1 MILSTASTHNSP
13 EAMALSRLLKTN
25 LTLLVLVLIAIVASS
40 FAVYAGNKKF
50 IGIIGIAALA
60 LALVLWRIFSLTRQT
75 ATTSEPETLRF
86 DFDIDGIQ
94 KNRPPHK

>member
-1 MILSTASTHNSP
+1 
-13 EAMALSRLLKTN
+13 
-25 LTLLVLVLIAIVASS
+25 
-40 FAVYAGNKKF
+40 
-50 IGIIGIAALA
+50 

-75 ATTSEPETLRF
+75 AATSELETLRF